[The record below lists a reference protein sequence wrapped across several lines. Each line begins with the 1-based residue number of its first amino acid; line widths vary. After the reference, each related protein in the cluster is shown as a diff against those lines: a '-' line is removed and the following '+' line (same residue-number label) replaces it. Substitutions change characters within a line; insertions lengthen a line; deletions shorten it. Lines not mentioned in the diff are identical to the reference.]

1 VAETTLNYR
10 IGQKIGRYEILQI
23 LGQGAMAIVYKA
35 FDPYIDRTL
44 AIKVLREERCIDS
57 EYRTRFLRE
66 AKAAG
71 NLSHPNIVTIYDIG
85 EFESRPYIVMELLE
99 GTPLD
104 RLMDSGP
111 QFSISE
117 TVIIGMQ
124 LASALNYAHLN
135 GVVHRDIKPS
145 NIIYSTTNH
154 KKLQVKITDFGIAH
168 VSDSDLTQQ
177 TQTGAVLGT
186 PYYISPEQVLGQKVD
201 GRSDLFCLGVTM
213 YHLFTGQRPFD
224 GATFHTLLYQIA
236 TEEPRSITLVCPD
249 FPVQLSNVIDKLL
262 EKNPEDRYATG
273 NDLVDA
279 LKAANANIS
288 AKGPKRHKVRLFP
301 FALKSVVVTTIVMII
316 CSMIS
321 IALVQQKQQTL
332 LVEHLREI
340 GTGYSKL
347 LAEQS
352 AESVLRA
359 DWFAIELFIKQTS
372 QHEHINQLTI
382 IDHQGIIRGD
392 TTQASIGSEYVR
404 PSTENLITNK
414 DDLKIFQLTRPKAG
428 NFYGISVPIPVMN
441 ALHLNTEY
449 NFVSPIYY
457 HKKEIGQISM
467 TLTPAISHNL
477 IKNSLS
483 VLVLLASIL
492 SIAAIIAVYWL
503 TARIT
508 SPNKLIKKYLD
519 EIAVENYSMRI
530 TKQRKDEIG
539 ELYQAYNIM
548 ADKLQKRAI
557 RKKAEN
563 KEAN

>member
-1 VAETTLNYR
+1 MNTVAETTLNYR
-10 IGQKIGRYEILQI
+10 IGQKIGRYEILQV

-57 EYRTRFLRE
+57 EYRMRFLRE

-85 EFESRPYIVMELLE
+85 EFENRPYIVMELLE

-104 RLMDSGP
+104 KLMNKGP

-117 TVIIGMQ
+117 TVIIGIQ
-124 LASALNYAHLN
+124 LANALNYAHLN

-145 NIIYSTTNH
+145 NIICSTTNH

-213 YHLFTGQRPFD
+213 YHLFSGQRPFD

-236 TEEPRSITLVCPD
+236 TEEARSITLVCPD

-262 EKNPEDRYATG
+262 EKNPDDRYATG
-273 NDLVDA
+273 NDLVEA
-279 LKAANANIS
+279 LKAANANIN

-301 FALKSVVVTTIVMII
+301 FALKSVVVTTIALII
-316 CSMIS
+316 CSIVS
-321 IALVQQKQQTL
+321 ITLVQQKQQAL
-332 LVEHLREI
+332 FVDHLREI
-340 GTGYSKL
+340 GSGYSKFI
-347 LAEQS
+347 ADQS

-359 DWFAIELFIKQTS
+359 DWFAIELFVTQTS
-372 QHEHINQLTI
+372 RHEHINQLTI
-382 IDHQGIIRGD
+382 IDHQDVIRGD
-392 TTQASIGSEYVR
+392 TAQERIGSEFVR
-404 PSTENLITNK
+404 PSAENRITNK
-414 DDLKIFQLTRPKAG
+414 DDVKIYQLTRPKAG
-428 NFYGISVPIPVMN
+428 NVYGIPVPISVMD
-441 ALHLNTEY
+441 ALQLNTEY
-449 NFVSPIYY
+449 NFISPIFY
-457 HKKEIGQISM
+457 HKKEIGEVS
-467 TLTPAISHNL
+467 LSLAPEISHKL

-483 VLVLLASIL
+483 VLILLAGLCSL
-492 SIAAIIAVYWL
+492 AAIIVVYWL
-503 TARIT
+503 TAKIT

-519 EIAVENYSMRI
+519 EIAVENYSLRI

-539 ELYQAYNIM
+539 ELYQAYNKM
-548 ADKLQKRAI
+548 ADKLQKRAS
-557 RKKAEN
+557 RN
-563 KEAN
+563 KSKN

>member
-57 EYRTRFLRE
+57 EYRMRFLRE

-104 RLMDSGP
+104 KLMDSGRKL
-111 QFSISE
+111 SLSE
-117 TVIIGMQ
+117 IVIIGMQ
-124 LASALNYAHLN
+124 LAAALHYAHQN
-135 GVVHRDIKPS
+135 RVVHRDIKPS
-145 NIIYSTTNH
+145 NIIFSVANN
-154 KKLQVKITDFGIAH
+154 KSIQVKITDFGIAH
-168 VSDSDLTQQ
+168 ITDSDLTQQ

-201 GRSDLFCLGVTM
+201 GRSDLFCLGVTL
-213 YHLFTGQRPFD
+213 YHLFAGRRPFD

-236 TEEPRSITLVCPD
+236 TESPRPITLVCPD
-249 FPVQLSNVIDKLL
+249 FPIQLSRIIDKLL
-262 EKNPEDRYATG
+262 EKNPDDRYATG

-279 LKAANANIS
+279 FKAATDNIN
-288 AKGPKRHKVRLFP
+288 AKGPKRYKAVVFP
-301 FALKSVVVTTIVMII
+301 FALKSVIVTA
-316 CSMIS
+316 
-321 IALVQQKQQTL
+321 IALFLFSIISVVFVQQKQQAL
-332 LVEHLREI
+332 FVKHLRDI
-340 GTGYSKL
+340 GVGYSQL
-347 LAEQS
+347 IAEQS

-359 DWFAIELFIKQTS
+359 DWLGIELFVNQTSRHSHIKQ
-372 QHEHINQLTI
+372 LKI

-392 TTQASIGSEYVR
+392 STQKTIGRPFVR
-404 PSTENLITNK
+404 PSKDKTIVEK
-414 DDLKIFQLTRPKAG
+414 DDFKVYALTQAKPG
-428 NFYGISVPIPVMN
+428 YFYGIKVPTIIMN

-449 NFVSPIYY
+449 NFVSPIVY
-457 HKKEIGQISM
+457 HKKDIGQVSLSLAPTI
-467 TLTPAISHNL
+467 LNDF

-483 VLVLLASIL
+483 MLMLIAGLVSL
-492 SIAAIIAVYWL
+492 SAIFTVYWL
-503 TARIT
+503 TARI
-508 SPNKLIKKYLD
+508 SAPNKLIKKYLD

-539 ELYQAYNIM
+539 ELYSAYNKM
-548 ADKLQKRAI
+548 ADELQKRAM
-557 RKKAEN
+557 RKKAERISN
-563 KEAN
+563 